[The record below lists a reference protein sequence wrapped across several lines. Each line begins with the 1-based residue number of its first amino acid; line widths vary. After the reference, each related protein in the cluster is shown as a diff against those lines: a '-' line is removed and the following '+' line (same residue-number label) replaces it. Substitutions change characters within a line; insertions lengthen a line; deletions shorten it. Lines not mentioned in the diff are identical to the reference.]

1 LALVT
6 VADESGGSSWQRTG
20 KTGLREELEE
30 AIYLV
35 VGAAVYGLIF
45 LLLRYGGDGSG
56 GGLY

>member
-1 LALVT
+1 MA
-6 VADESGGSSWQRTG
+6 ENRENGRYG
-20 KTGLREELEE
+20 KNRKKLG
-30 AIYLV
+30 IYLV

>member
-1 LALVT
+1 MA
-6 VADESGGSSWQRTG
+6 EN
-20 KTGLREELEE
+20 RENGRYGRNWKKLLG
-30 AIYLV
+30 IYLV